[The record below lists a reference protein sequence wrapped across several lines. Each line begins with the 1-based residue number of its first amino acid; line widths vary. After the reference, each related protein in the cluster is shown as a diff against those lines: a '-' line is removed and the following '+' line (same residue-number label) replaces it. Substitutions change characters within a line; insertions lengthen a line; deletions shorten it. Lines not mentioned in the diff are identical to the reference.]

1 LQGAVRRASKWAS
14 SRSARALLV
23 AALISVILATLGWSI
38 YRNWDTLATYDWQ
51 FDPRFLGI
59 SFLCYSAALFL
70 SVFTWHTLMGRLASF
85 ANLRL
90 NAKYY
95 LYSAVA
101 KRLPGFVWYVGSRIL
116 LYEQEGIRKS
126 HTSVGIVLESA
137 MMILSG
143 MLVYLAS
150 MLFSQ
155 QDWLQGKL
163 PWLLLAMVPVVIA
176 IFQPSLVIRLLN
188 AALTRFGRSPLDVRI
203 GWRESTRWVG
213 QYCAN
218 WIAGGLTLYYLAW
231 AIQPLPLSAMPD
243 VVGVVALTGVLRLIT
258 FFIPGGWGIQEV
270 SLSLGL
276 NPYLPLPI
284 ALGIPLL
291 FRLWLILSELFWVAA
306 GTLIL

>member
-1 LQGAVRRASKWAS
+1 MMGS
-14 SRSARALLV
+14 
-23 AALISVILATLGWSI
+23 LAG
-38 YRNWDTLATYDWQ
+38 
-51 FDPRFLGI
+51 
-59 SFLCYSAALFL
+59 
-70 SVFTWHTLMGRLASF
+70 F

-143 MLVYLAS
+143 MLIYLGS

-163 PWLLLAMVPVVIA
+163 PWLLLAMVPVVVA
-176 IFQPSLVIRLLN
+176 ILKPALMIRFLN
-188 AALTRFGRSPLDVRI
+188 AVLARFGRSPLSVQI
-203 GWRESTRWVG
+203 GWRESTRWVA

-218 WIAGGLTLYYLAW
+218 CTTLPGRSSLY
-231 AIQPLPLSAMPD
+231 PCLPCQ
-243 VVGVVALTGVLRLIT
+243 T
-258 FFIPGGWGIQEV
+258 
-270 SLSLGL
+270 
-276 NPYLPLPI
+276 
-284 ALGIPLL
+284 
-291 FRLWLILSELFWVAA
+291 
-306 GTLIL
+306 